1 MQSEGERGNE
11 GGFPIL
17 HSLSLPSDGG
27 DERATPNLGREGMG
41 RGAEVNVCC
50 QEEGRFTSPVRDE
63 GCLSTWL
70 TAPAS
75 RAER

>member
-17 HSLSLPSDGG
+17 HSLSLLSLPSEGTSALRRIWEG
-27 DERATPNLGREGMG
+27 KEWDEGGRE
-41 RGAEVNVCC
+41 GAEVNVCC

-70 TAPAS
+70 TA
-75 RAER
+75 